1 MQARFRYLSFTAV
14 LSSPNAF
21 GIGLLSAGDSKVRC
35 TWLSHYSAYIH
46 FSAGACARSLR
57 WISMKVIFF
66 IGG

>member
-35 TWLSHYSAYIH
+35 TWLSHYSAYIGLL
-46 FSAGACARSLR
+46 FQRVRGAYAG
-57 WISMKVIFF
+57 
-66 IGG
+66 

>member
-21 GIGLLSAGDSKVRC
+21 GIGLLSAGDSKCAAHDYLIILLIYV
-35 TWLSHYSAYIH
+35 